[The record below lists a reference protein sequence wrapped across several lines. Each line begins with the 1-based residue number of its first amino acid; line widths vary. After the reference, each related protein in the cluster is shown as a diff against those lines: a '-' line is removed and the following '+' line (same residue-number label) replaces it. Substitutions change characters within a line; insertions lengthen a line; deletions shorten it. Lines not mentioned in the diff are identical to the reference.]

1 MLKVVLTGG
10 PCGGKSTSQSILK
23 EKLEARGYNVLFVPE
38 TPTILMTSGISFTN
52 FGNDKFQSMV
62 TQMQLEHENLYLNA
76 AKKLGDKTVVL
87 FDRGLCDQ
95 MAYYPYDKFA
105 NLMKE
110 NGMTMAQ
117 VYDRYDAVLHLT
129 TAAKGA
135 RQYYQWNDPNRED
148 LGNNAARYTN
158 PDQAVIDDDN
168 TMRAWVGHPHLR
180 IFDNS
185 EFFDKKI
192 NKVFEEVCLLL
203 GEPVPK
209 EIERKYL
216 VELPSENQLQSLDFV
231 NKSNIVQTYLDPSG
245 DIERRVRQRGTKERG
260 YSYFYTEKYPLATGE
275 RIERD
280 RIISVSEYVNYLN
293 EADPNKQQIHKDRY
307 CFLYENQYFELDV
320 FQKDK
325 KYALLEIELGDINE
339 KVNLPKWL
347 KVIRDVTKEEDFYN
361 SHIATVG
368 QLDLIEKGNKI
379 DLSPETW
386 KNSPWVKESNG
397 GIKK

>member
-1 MLKVVLTGG
+1 MLKIVLTGG

-38 TPTILMTSGISFTN
+38 APTILLTSGVSFTN
-52 FGNDKFQSMV
+52 LGNDMFQNKV
-62 TQMQLEHENLYLNA
+62 AQMQLDHENLYLDVA
-76 AKKLGDKTVVL
+76 RKLGDKTVVL

-95 MAYYPYDKFA
+95 MAYYPYDKFKQ
-105 NLMKE
+105 LMAD

-135 RQYYQWNDPNRED
+135 REYYSWNDPRKESV
-148 LGNNAARYTN
+148 GNNAARYTS
-158 PDQAVIDDDN
+158 PEQAVIDDDN

-180 IFDNS
+180 VFDNS
-185 EFFDKKI
+185 LFFDKKI

-216 VELPSENQLQSLDFV
+216 IERPSDELLNKLDFA
-231 NKSNIVQTYLDPSG
+231 NYSDIVQTYLDPSG
-245 DIERRVRQRGTKERG
+245 NIERRVRQRGTKEKG
-260 YSYFYTEKYPLATGE
+260 YSYYYTEKYPVATGE

-280 RIISVSEYVNYLN
+280 RVISISDYVNYLN
-293 EADPNKQQIHKDRY
+293 EADVTRQQIHKRRY
-307 CFLYENQYFELDV
+307 CFIHENQYFELDV

-347 KVIRDVTKEEDFYN
+347 NVIRDVTKEEDFYN
-361 SHIATVG
+361 SNIAKVG
-368 QLDLIEKGNKI
+368 QLDLIEKANKV

-386 KNSPWVKESNG
+386 QRSPW
-397 GIKK
+397 KKGR